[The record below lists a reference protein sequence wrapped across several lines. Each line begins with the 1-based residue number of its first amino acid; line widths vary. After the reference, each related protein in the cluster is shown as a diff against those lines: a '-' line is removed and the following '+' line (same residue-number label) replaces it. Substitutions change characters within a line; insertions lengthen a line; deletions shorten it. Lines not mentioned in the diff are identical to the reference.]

1 MPSNSRA
8 ENQYYGKYRECAVV
22 ACLNNSEVEYYEDFS
37 FSEEEKKKF
46 MKETKIIA
54 NYLGPHM
61 AFYLWILTL
70 LQKEILL
77 RLVLEKAT
85 L

>member
-37 FSEEEKKKF
+37 YTHSL
-46 MKETKIIA
+46 
-54 NYLGPHM
+54 Y
-61 AFYLWILTL
+61 
-70 LQKEILL
+70 
-77 RLVLEKAT
+77 
-85 L
+85 